1 MAICRSDGAMWKPF
15 LGKDQPNKNNK
26 LGIRNL
32 RVDPRSGL
40 YICQATVLGVRKHI
54 ACFHD
59 LETAKSFVDTMHT
72 FDLNDADE
80 VDQFWKWARSYREE
94 RR

>member
-1 MAICRSDGAMWKPF
+1 MWKPF

-72 FDLNDADE
+72 FDLNDPDD
-80 VDQFWKWARSYREE
+80 VDKFWTFARSFREE